1 MSNQVV
7 FCSSLER
14 SRKHLQKTGAKKAPP
29 IAVTGGAFTRQRSFY
44 RQDDES

>member
-1 MSNQVV
+1 M
-7 FCSSLER
+7 FI
-14 SRKHLQKTGAKKAPP
+14 TGAFPKTFTKKQAQKKAPS

>member
-1 MSNQVV
+1 MTAQIAAY
-7 FCSSLER
+7 
-14 SRKHLQKTGAKKAPP
+14 AKKAPP